1 MKRVVVTGLGFITS
15 IGNNRAE
22 VSESLRTGRTGI
34 KIHPDF
40 ERIDA
45 PAKLAGTI
53 KGFSFPESDYE
64 SWELPPDLKI
74 PRVQLRSLSPHGVYA
89 HAAMREAIADAK
101 LPPELVSQPRTGAF
115 CASAGSM
122 NLMYHH
128 AYKMVH
134 EGAHRCPPLGVAQAI
149 AGTLN
154 FNLCAHF
161 GIQGASGGFT
171 SACASSAHA
180 FGAAVDLIRLGRQ
193 DVMFVAGAEDC
204 DFFSILPFVSCRAL
218 TRSTDPHKHPC
229 AFDTKRDGFVG
240 TGGAAVLILEEE
252 EHARARGARVYAEA
266 TGWGQSTDGFD
277 VMAPEPNGAGLVR
290 AMTSALEDA
299 GIRPGQVDYINA
311 HATSTSV
318 GDRAEMRAIRQVFP
332 DNPSPLISTTKSQTG
347 HGLSLAGAME
357 AAFCCLALD
366 EGFVP
371 TSLNITELDP
381 EAGDLRIIT
390 KPTEAQPKVI
400 MSNSSGF
407 GGANVALILTKP
419 DGNK

>member
-1 MKRVVVTGLGFITS
+1 MKRAVVTGLGFITS

-34 KIHPDF
+34 EIHPDF
-40 ERIDA
+40 ERVDSL
-45 PAKLAGTI
+45 AKLAGTV
-53 KGFSFPESDYE
+53 KGFKFPEADYE
-64 SWELPPDLKI
+64 SWELPSGLNI

-89 HAAMREAIADAK
+89 HAAMREAIADAG
-101 LPPELVSQPRTGAF
+101 LPPAKISQPRTGAF
-115 CASAGSM
+115 CASAGSTY
-122 NLMYHH
+122 LMYHH
-128 AYKMVH
+128 ADKMVR
-134 EGAHRCPPLGVAQAI
+134 EGAHRCPPLGVASAI

-180 FGAAVDLIRLGRQ
+180 FGAALDLIRLGRQ
-193 DVMFVAGAEDC
+193 DVMFVVGAEDC
-204 DFFSILPFVSCRAL
+204 DFFSILPFLSCRAL

-240 TGGAAVLILEEE
+240 TGGATVLILEEE
-252 EHARARGARVYAEA
+252 EHARARGAHVYAEA

-277 VMAPEPNGAGLVR
+277 VMAPEPNGAGLAR
-290 AMTSALEDA
+290 AMRSALEDA
-299 GIRPGQVDYINA
+299 GVAAGQIDYINA

-318 GDRAEMRAIRQVFP
+318 GDRAEMRALKEVFAGAA
-332 DNPSPLISTTKSQTG
+332 PLVSTTKSQTG

-357 AAFCCLALD
+357 AGFCCLALD

-371 TSLNITELDP
+371 TSLNITDLDP

-390 KPTEAQPKVI
+390 RPTEARPRVV

-419 DGNK
+419 V